1 MKPWQHVLLGVFLG
15 LLFSG
20 VILLFILPERGT
32 PIPLVTITANP
43 STLKTP
49 ELDQIKVELAGAVK
63 EPGVYELP
71 KGTHLDD
78 AITLAGGSTHDADLS
93 KLNLALVLKDG
104 QKITIPIKNSQGPLG
119 FASAP
124 AGLMDI
130 NTASL
135 EQLMDLPG
143 IGEQKAQAI
152 LSYRDEH
159 GSFQKIEDLME
170 VPGVGES
177 IFEEIKNLIT
187 VNP

>member
-1 MKPWQHVLLGVFLG
+1 M
-15 LLFSG
+15 
-20 VILLFILPERGT
+20 
-32 PIPLVTITANP
+32 
-43 STLKTP
+43 
-49 ELDQIKVELAGAVK
+49 
-63 EPGVYELP
+63 
-71 KGTHLDD
+71 
-78 AITLAGGSTHDADLS
+78 
-93 KLNLALVLKDG
+93 NLALVLKDG
-104 QKITIPIKNSQGPLG
+104 QKITIPVENNQGTIG
-119 FASAP
+119 IASTP

-135 EQLMDLPG
+135 VQLMDLPG

-177 IFEEIKNLIT
+177 IFEEVKKLIT